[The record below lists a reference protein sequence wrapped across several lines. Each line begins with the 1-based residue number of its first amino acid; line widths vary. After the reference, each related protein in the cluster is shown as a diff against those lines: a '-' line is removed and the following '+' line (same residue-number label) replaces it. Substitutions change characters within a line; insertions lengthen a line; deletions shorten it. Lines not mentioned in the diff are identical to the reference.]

1 MGFFTPK
8 NTPENAVKA
17 QIDAKLA
24 FINEKYTEIGRFVKL
39 KMADQIEAP
48 EVKNLIAQIDATLA
62 ELKGLN
68 EQLLTIRGVK
78 LCTNCG
84 HEIPVTTAFCPD
96 CGTKQPAQNQNPN
109 QNMQG
114 GAAVP
119 MGQPAQN
126 FQPQANF
133 VQPMNQ
139 VMGNPVEPGY
149 TPPVAHP
156 VNGEVRIDAPTPASV
171 QPAAEPQ
178 EVAQPVSEPVINEAP
193 QEVVQASAPVQN
205 EQPVQP
211 AQPVQPTQGQFI
223 FCSQCGHKEPA
234 TVKFCS
240 NCGSKL

>member
-17 QIDAKLA
+17 QIDTKLA

-84 HEIPVTTAFCPD
+84 HEIPVATAFCPD
-96 CGTKQPAQNQNPN
+96 CGTKQPAQNT

-149 TPPVAHP
+149 TPPVARP

-171 QPAAEPQ
+171 QQIAEPQ
-178 EVAQPVSEPVINEAP
+178 EVAQPAAEPVINEAP
-193 QEVVQASAPVQN
+193 QEAVQASAPVQS
-205 EQPVQP
+205 
-211 AQPVQPTQGQFI
+211 VQPTQGQFI